1 MPTVAELPATIDVAG
16 RYVQEAG
23 LSLPVRLT
31 PQAVIA
37 YGARLANKFQIM
49 ALLADVK
56 RTEPMLG
63 VAGMWPAC
71 LPGHP
76 GLLVRPDWVDGVAGF
91 TVHHA
96 PGL

>member
-1 MPTVAELPATIDVAG
+1 MPTVAELPVIDVAD
-16 RYVQEAG
+16 RYVREAG

-37 YGARLANKFQIM
+37 YGQALACKYQIM
-49 ALLADVK
+49 ALLRDVK
-56 RTEPMLG
+56 STEIMLG

-71 LPGHP
+71 LANHP
-76 GLLVRPDWVDGVAGF
+76 GLLVRPDVIAGVQGF
-91 TVHHA
+91 TVHHV